1 VDDQGQRTLDEVRA
15 DIDAVDAELVSALAR
30 RTALTQ
36 EVGRIKGG
44 DNRPFFTPERER
56 QIFEKL
62 AHMDSGALKKSHL
75 VAIFREIISAGR
87 AAEKV
92 LTIAFWGPVGTYSHQ
107 AAVETFGRS
116 VDLLPVD
123 SIRDVFLAVDHGQAD
138 YGLAPIENSTAG
150 VIPETLDM
158 FPSTNVKICAETFIN
173 VHHHL
178 GSRAKSLAEVTRVY
192 AGPQP
197 AAQCRHWLREHLPQ
211 AEVVDM
217 APTARAAEKA
227 LSDPSAAAIANR
239 LCLETYDLD
248 VLAEHIEDQT
258 NNRTRFVVLG
268 HNTPAPSGSD
278 KTTLMFN
285 LRNRPGELYA
295 VLGSFNK
302 HGVNLLMIESRPA
315 QRAAF
320 EYIFYVD
327 CGGHHTE
334 PHVASALAEIREE
347 AMETVVLGSYPSY
360 DPSLRDL

>member
-1 VDDQGQRTLDEVRA
+1 MDERGQRTLEEVRA
-15 DIDAVDAELVSALAR
+15 DIDAVDAEIVRCLKR
-30 RTALTQ
+30 RTDLTQ

-44 DNRPFFTPERER
+44 DKRPFFTPERER
-56 QIFEKL
+56 QIYERL
-62 AHMDSGALKKSHL
+62 SSLDVAPLKNTQL

-87 AAEKV
+87 AAERV
-92 LTIAFWGPVGTYSHQ
+92 LTVAFWGPVGTYSHQ
-107 AAVETFGRS
+107 AVVETFGRS
-116 VDLLPVD
+116 VELLPVD
-123 SIRDVFLAVDHGQAD
+123 SIRDVFLSVDHGQAD

-158 FPSTNVKICAETFIN
+158 FPVTNVKICAETFIN

-178 GSRAKSLAEVTRVY
+178 GSRAKSLAEVTHVF

-197 AAQCRHWLREHLPQ
+197 AAQCRRWLGEHLPH
-211 AEVVDM
+211 AEVIDVV
-217 APTARAAEKA
+217 PTARAAERA
-227 LSDPSAAAIANR
+227 VDDTSGAAIANR
-239 LCLETYDLD
+239 LCLEAYDLD
-248 VLAEHIEDQT
+248 ILAEHIEDLS

-268 HNTPAPSGSD
+268 HNEPAPSGSD

-285 LRNRPGELYA
+285 LRNKPGELYR
-295 VLGSFNK
+295 VLGSFDK

-334 PHVASALAEIREE
+334 PHVAAALAEIREE

-360 DPSLRDL
+360 DPSLRDG